1 MAQGT
6 LTVTATET
14 TVNVVG
20 FAPGEQVTFEIHYHY
35 GSSAANY
42 LSIGGYTNADDAGN
56 LALTIPLGSDFV
68 NAVSG
73 STFTFADG
81 PFFTGNGVF
90 LATRP

>member
-14 TVNVVG
+14 DVTLTG
-20 FAPGEQVTFEIHYHY
+20 FDPGAQVAFEIHYHY

-42 LSIGGYTNADDAGN
+42 LSIGGYTNVDDTGN
-56 LALTIPLGSDFV
+56 LALTIPFGSDFV
-68 NAVSG
+68 NQVSG

-81 PFFTGNGVF
+81 PFFTGQGVF

>member
-14 TVNVVG
+14 
-20 FAPGEQVTFEIHYHY
+20 QVTIIGFTAGEVVEFELHYHY
-35 GSSAANY
+35 EPSAANY
-42 LSIGGYTNADDAGN
+42 LSIGGYTNADAN
-56 LALTIPLGSDFV
+56 AEVNLTIPFGSDFV
-68 NAVSG
+68 NQVSG